1 MLSEI
6 LTGESFWF
14 WTLVIVQSGLIIW
27 FAETANPVAAGVTVG
42 TLIVGI
48 VFFPTQWQHVG
59 LGDLQN
65 MSFPTWLSQ
74 NAWTLLAGIGCYVF
88 VGIAWATFRWW
99 LLVRQIRE
107 TYERSKAEWLAPGNL
122 RSTATMLRNYAE
134 HCPETS
140 LREKYQLWSEA
151 CRMAAAE
158 GGHQLTH
165 ELKPVWKDYVTNG
178 SRL

>member
-6 LTGESFWF
+6 LTSESFRF

-27 FAETANPVAAGVTVG
+27 FVETANSVAAGVTLG

-48 VFFPTQWQHVG
+48 AFFPTQWENAG
-59 LGDLQN
+59 LSGLHN
-65 MSFPTWLSQ
+65 MSFPAWLWN
-74 NAWTLLAGIGCYVF
+74 NAWVLLAGIGCYLF
-88 VGIAWATFRWW
+88 AGIAWATFRWW
-99 LLVRQIRE
+99 LLVRQIRD
-107 TYERSKAEWLAPGNL
+107 TYERSKADWLAPGNL
-122 RSTATMLRNYAE
+122 RSTATILRSHAE
-134 HCPETS
+134 HCPETT
-140 LREKYQLWSEA
+140 LREQYLLWSEA

-165 ELKPVWKDYVTNG
+165 ELKPIWKDYVTNG